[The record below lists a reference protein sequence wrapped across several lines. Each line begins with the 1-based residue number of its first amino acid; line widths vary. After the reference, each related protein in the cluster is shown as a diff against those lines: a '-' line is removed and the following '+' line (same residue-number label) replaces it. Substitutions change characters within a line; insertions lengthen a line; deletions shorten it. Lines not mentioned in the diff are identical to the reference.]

1 VRVAN
6 ELNRL
11 AAVRPLTLQRTE
23 GVVDAAE
30 EDRILRQ
37 ILATAAPIR
46 GRAGSAGRRRRRTG
60 LLAGGIGL
68 TAAALAAAVVVAS
81 GALTVPGRP
90 PAVAYH
96 DSGRLSARQILLAA
110 ATAAAAWPED
120 SGTYWYVKQIWSQ
133 PGYQE
138 TDEIWTPHSG
148 NPEWIWAGKKTN
160 DRVVKIPVT
169 PGFGLAGAPGTF
181 RQLELMP
188 PQPQRVI
195 KARQRLIKARR
206 SLHGSV
212 PGMVTFGQLQKLPA
226 NPAALKAWIVAFN
239 RNFLRNGGGVGPAHL
254 GVFLSLT
261 NLVAVLPAPPGVR
274 AAAFRALATLPDVT
288 SLGPVQGGQGLRL
301 ALGGNKHATLVVN
314 TATSQVRDI
323 LTVTGVG
330 GEVSRVSVTAHW
342 VNRLP

>member
-1 VRVAN
+1 MT
-6 ELNRL
+6 
-11 AAVRPLTLQRTE
+11 AAV
-23 GVVDAAE
+23 
-30 EDRILRQ
+30 
-37 ILATAAPIR
+37 
-46 GRAGSAGRRRRRTG
+46 
-60 LLAGGIGL
+60 
-68 TAAALAAAVVVAS
+68 AAVWA
-81 GALTVPGRP
+81 
-90 PAVAYH
+90 PA
-96 DSGRLSARQILLAA
+96 R
-110 ATAAAAWPED
+110 T
-120 SGTYWYVKQIWSQ
+120 GTYWYVKEIWSQ